1 MTETEKKSSSDAM
14 GIFESLSDVEL
25 LTLCLWGE
33 ARGEPAIGKLAV
45 AHVVLNR
52 AAAPC
57 WWGKTIKEVILKP
70 KQFSCFNANDLNRHR
85 LEHQVN
91 SGYYDPACLAVAQ
104 LALSGKTED
113 PTGGGA
119 THYCTVDCR
128 PSWESEMEFLV
139 RINRHRFF
147 RAKTKTSATKAGR

>member
-1 MTETEKKSSSDAM
+1 MNGKNSNNGMD
-14 GIFESLSDVEL
+14 IFESLSDVEL
-25 LTLCLWGE
+25 LTLVLYGE

-45 AHVVLNR
+45 SHVILNR

-57 WWGKTIKEVILKP
+57 WWGKTVKEVILKP
-70 KQFSCFNANDLNRHR
+70 KQFSCFNANDPNRLC

-104 LALSGKTED
+104 LALAGKTID
-113 PTGGGA
+113 PVTGGGA

-128 PSWESEMEFLV
+128 PAWEAEMEFLA

-147 RAKTKTSATKAGR
+147 RAKSTA